1 MGGPRGEGNSN
12 SDGEVRG
19 RVKGVVI
26 EEEEEE
32 EHFMCIV
39 ALRVCKVV
47 GQGCMMIISFLYT

>member
-1 MGGPRGEGNSN
+1 MGGPRGEENSN
-12 SDGEVRG
+12 VDGEVCG

-32 EHFMCIV
+32 HFMCIVV

-47 GQGCMMIISFLYT
+47 GQGCMMTISFLYT